1 MSSSN
6 NQQINQSPLTKRE
19 TPEDDAVSNIDTG
32 KGCNLLC
39 QEDIK
44 GLFDRVKKSAQ
55 AMKTAARSKNNSPSK
70 ASIDEKD
77 LFLASETR
85 NSAGKPDRRSQASLG
100 QG

>member
-6 NQQINQSPLTKRE
+6 NQQLNQSPLTKKE
-19 TPEDDAVSNIDTG
+19 TPDDDAVSNGDTHLWERSSG

-55 AMKTAARSKNNSPSK
+55 AMKTAARSRNNSPSK
-70 ASIDEKD
+70 ASIDEED
-77 LFLASETR
+77 LF
-85 NSAGKPDRRSQASLG
+85 